1 MAPISSWEIIRRDLA
16 SDLAST
22 RRRFGV
28 PRWDFAPETHLGT
41 RTIRATSHRARHT
54 PSKSFATSANAGRT
68 MRIRR
73 RTRRPD
79 PPPLTADRLRY
90 QRTAT
95 QAAPCTP
102 VRSRKHNTTKQTQ
115 RTCHESHA
123 SARTAQKRPMLT
135 AARIRPP
142 DGRPRNPTRGKT
154 SGPRQ
159 PGVARRPSVWPQ
171 NPAPIP
177 APPPRAHLTRIEK
190 SPPS

>member
-1 MAPISSWEIIRRDLA
+1 MGFRPRNASWDEDDSSDIA
-16 SDLAST
+16 SSAVYPLQIL
-22 RRRFGV
+22 R
-28 PRWDFAPETHLGT
+28 HLGKRGPHHANPPAHAAT
-41 RTIRATSHRARHT
+41 R
-54 PSKSFATSANAGRT
+54 
-68 MRIRR
+68 
-73 RTRRPD
+73 
-79 PPPLTADRLRY
+79 PPPLTADRLRH

-95 QAAPCTP
+95 PAAPCTP

-171 NPAPIP
+171 NPTPTP